1 MRYGKGHQCGGGF
14 EIAFAAVDDA
24 CLTQSIA
31 LGIDGGGATLRH
43 LADVEQQLT
52 LLCKG
57 LNGSDK
63 RIVAWCIAVAVALQN
78 QGLGAKVGQ
87 TV

>member
-31 LGIDGGGATLRH
+31 LGINGGGTTLRH
-43 LADVEQQLT
+43 LADVEQQFA
-52 LLCKG
+52 LLRKG
-57 LNGSDK
+57 LDGSDK
-63 RIVAWCIAVAVALQN
+63 RIVARRITVAIALQN

-87 TV
+87 AV